1 MCQALMEIM
10 SDEVQARVDAAVK
23 EAVGPAVTAAT
34 DESQR
39 TSVLN
44 LMETLHLSA
53 EEAMDALKIP
63 ESKRAKLMA

>member
-10 SDEVQARVDAAVK
+10 SDEVQARVDAAI
-23 EAVGPAVTAAT
+23 

>member
-10 SDEVQARVDAAVK
+10 SDEVQARVDEAVK
-23 EAVGPAVTAAT
+23 EAVGSAVTVAT

-63 ESKRAKLMA
+63 ESKRAKLMV

>member
-10 SDEVQARVDAAVK
+10 SDEVQAKVDVAVDAATK
-23 EAVGPAVTAAT
+23 
-34 DESQR
+34 ESQR

-63 ESKRAKLMA
+63 ESKRAKLLA

>member
-10 SDEVQARVDAAVK
+10 SDEVQARVD
-23 EAVGPAVTAAT
+23 AAT

-63 ESKRAKLMA
+63 ESKRAKLLA